1 MTKNRPVVVAVS
13 GGFDPLHV
21 GHLRMIREA
30 AALGD
35 RLVVI
40 LNNDVWLRRKKGHV
54 FMPQEERREILLGL
68 RYVDDVLVSTH
79 ADEPTGDPSVDAL
92 HMSVVRELLILEP
105 SIFANGGDRDEAIP
119 EYAVCQDL
127 GIEMRFGVGGGKVQS
142 SSELVAAAVRT
153 EVTQ

>member
-30 AALGD
+30 ATLGD
-35 RLVVI
+35 QLVVI
-40 LNNDVWLRRKKGHV
+40 LNNDVWLRKKKGRV

-68 RYVDDVLVSTH
+68 RDVDYVVLTSHTDKP
-79 ADEPTGDPSVDAL
+79 AGDPSIGER

-105 SIFANGGDRDEAIP
+105 SIFANGEDRDETIP